1 MAHLPDTYVIL
12 NSADLVNVDFT
23 QVAETSDQ
31 TIRYSL
37 DQSQFVLKY
46 EGEHTPTF
54 ISDGTIVPVQTLDHA
69 EAITLMAT
77 PAWSEE
83 EFVEE

>member
-54 ISDGTIVPVQTLDHA
+54 ISDGTIIPTQTLDHA
-69 EAITLMAT
+69 GAIALMAT
-77 PAWSEE
+77 AEWSEE
-83 EFVEE
+83 IPVE

>member
-23 QVAETSDQ
+23 QVGETSDQ

-46 EGEHTPTF
+46 EGGHIPTF
-54 ISDGTIVPVQTLDHA
+54 ISDGTIVPAQTLDHA
-69 EAITLMAT
+69 GALTLMST
-77 PAWSEE
+77 PEWSEE
-83 EFVEE
+83 EPVE